1 MRFSVQRSTQDYRW
15 FELYSRLVRVAYM
28 SNIKTI
34 YLFTGKAQSGKNY
47 IARELNKALTSEHKT
62 VLELS
67 FAYKLKSFISTL
79 FDMPIEIF
87 RQEEVDKWKLNE
99 QPFTANGTTMREI
112 LQRFGTD
119 IMRKHVDKDY
129 WIKFVATRIVNTDYN
144 YYLITDYRFPNEL
157 DVIDYIKLYDLYNL
171 TDYNVKVVKVIN
183 NSTIKS
189 SRHESELLTDVIDA
203 DIVIDNTDHK
213 YKFNIKDFI

>member
-1 MRFSVQRSTQDYRW
+1 MRFSVQGSAQDYRW
-15 FELYSRLVRVAYM
+15 FELYSRLVRIAYM

-79 FDMPIEIF
+79 FDMPI
-87 RQEEVDKWKLNE
+87 EEVDKWKLNE

-213 YKFNIKDFI
+213 YKFDIKDFV

>member
-1 MRFSVQRSTQDYRW
+1 
-15 FELYSRLVRVAYM
+15 M

-79 FDMPIEIF
+79 FDMPI
-87 RQEEVDKWKLNE
+87 EEVDKWKLNE

-157 DVIDYIKLYDLYNL
+157 DVTL
-171 TDYNVKVVKVIN
+171 
-183 NSTIKS
+183 
-189 SRHESELLTDVIDA
+189 R
-203 DIVIDNTDHK
+203 
-213 YKFNIKDFI
+213 

>member
-1 MRFSVQRSTQDYRW
+1 MRLSVQRSTQDYRW
-15 FELYSRLVRVAYM
+15 FELYSRLVRLKSM
-28 SNIKTI
+28 SNIKSI

-47 IARELNKALTSEHKT
+47 IARELNKALTNEHKT

-79 FDMPIEIF
+79 FDMPIEEI
-87 RQEEVDKWKLNE
+87 DKWKLNE
-99 QPFTANGTTMREI
+99 QPFTANGTTMREV

-157 DVIDYIKLYDLYNL
+157 DVVDYMKLYDLYNL

-189 SRHESELLTDVIDA
+189 SKHESELLTDVIDA
-203 DIVIDNTDHK
+203 DIIIDNTDHK
-213 YKFNIKDFI
+213 YKFDIKDFI

>member
-1 MRFSVQRSTQDYRW
+1 MRFSVQRSTQNYRW

-79 FDMPIEIF
+79 FNIPI
-87 RQEEVDKWKLNE
+87 EEVDKWKLNE
-99 QPFTANGTTMREI
+99 QPFTANGTTMREV

-189 SRHESELLTDVIDA
+189 SKHESELLTDVIDA
-203 DIVIDNTDHK
+203 DIIIDNTDHK

>member
-1 MRFSVQRSTQDYRW
+1 MRFPIQRSTQNYRW
-15 FELYSRLVRVAYM
+15 LELYSRLVRIAYM

-79 FDMPIEIF
+79 FDMPIED
-87 RQEEVDKWKLNE
+87 VDKWKLNE

>member
-1 MRFSVQRSTQDYRW
+1 MRFSVQRSTQNYRW
-15 FELYSRLVRVAYM
+15 FELYSRLVRVKSM

-47 IARELNKALTSEHKT
+47 IACELNKALTSEHKT
-62 VLELS
+62 VIELS

-79 FDMPIEIF
+79 FDMPI
-87 RQEEVDKWKLNE
+87 EEVDKWKLNE

-171 TDYNVKVVKVIN
+171 TDYNVKVIKVIN

-203 DIVIDNTDHK
+203 DIIIDNTDHK

>member
-1 MRFSVQRSTQDYRW
+1 MRFSVQRSTQNYRW

-28 SNIKTI
+28 SNIKNI

-79 FDMPIEIF
+79 FDMPI
-87 RQEEVDKWKLNE
+87 EEVDKWKLNE

-157 DVIDYIKLYDLYNL
+157 DVVDYIKLYDLYNL

>member
-1 MRFSVQRSTQDYRW
+1 MRFSVQRSTQNYRW
-15 FELYSRLVRVAYM
+15 FELYSRLVRIAYM

-79 FDMPIEIF
+79 FDMPIE
-87 RQEEVDKWKLNE
+87 EVDKWKLNE
-99 QPFTANGTTMREI
+99 QSFTANGTTMREI

-119 IMRKHVDKDY
+119 IIRKHVDKDY

-213 YKFNIKDFI
+213 YKFDIKDFI

>member
-79 FDMPIEIF
+79 FDMSI
-87 RQEEVDKWKLNE
+87 EEVDKWKLNE

-129 WIKFVATRIVNTDYN
+129 WIKFVATRIVNTDYS

>member
-1 MRFSVQRSTQDYRW
+1 MRFSVQGSAQDYRW
-15 FELYSRLVRVAYM
+15 VELYSRLVRVAYM

-79 FDMPIEIF
+79 FDMPIE
-87 RQEEVDKWKLNE
+87 EVDKWKLNE

-119 IMRKHVDKDY
+119 IMRKHVDKDF

-157 DVIDYIKLYDLYNL
+157 DVVDYIKLYDLYNL
-171 TDYNVKVVKVIN
+171 TDYNIKVVKVIN

-203 DIVIDNTDHK
+203 DIIIDNTDHK
-213 YKFNIKDFI
+213 YKFDIKDFI

>member
-1 MRFSVQRSTQDYRW
+1 MRFSVQRSTQNYRW
-15 FELYSRLVRVAYM
+15 FELYSRLVRIAYM

-79 FDMPIEIF
+79 FNMPI
-87 RQEEVDKWKLNE
+87 EEVDKWKLNE

-119 IMRKHVDKDY
+119 IIRKHVDKDY

-157 DVIDYIKLYDLYNL
+157 DVVDYIKLYDLYNL

-189 SRHESELLTDVIDA
+189 SRHESEMLTDVIDA
-203 DIVIDNTDHK
+203 DIIIDNTDHK
-213 YKFNIKDFI
+213 YKFDIKDFV

>member
-1 MRFSVQRSTQDYRW
+1 MRFSVQRSTQNYRW
-15 FELYSRLVRVAYM
+15 FELYSRLVRIAYM

-79 FDMPIEIF
+79 FDMPI
-87 RQEEVDKWKLNE
+87 EEVDKWKLNE

-157 DVIDYIKLYDLYNL
+157 DVVDYIKLYDLYNL

-213 YKFNIKDFI
+213 YKFDIKDFV

>member
-1 MRFSVQRSTQDYRW
+1 MRFSVQRSTQNYRW

-79 FDMPIEIF
+79 FDMPI
-87 RQEEVDKWKLNE
+87 EEVDKWKLNE

-203 DIVIDNTDHK
+203 NIVIDNTDHK

>member
-79 FDMPIEIF
+79 FDMPIE
-87 RQEEVDKWKLNE
+87 EVDKWKLNE
-99 QPFTANGTTMREI
+99 QAFTANGTTMREI

>member
-67 FAYKLKSFISTL
+67 FAYKLKSFVSTL
-79 FDMPIEIF
+79 FNMPI
-87 RQEEVDKWKLNE
+87 EEVDKWKLNE

-157 DVIDYIKLYDLYNL
+157 DVVDYIKLYDLYNL

-213 YKFNIKDFI
+213 YKFDIKDFV

>member
-1 MRFSVQRSTQDYRW
+1 MRFSVQRSTQNYRW
-15 FELYSRLVRVAYM
+15 FELYSRLVRIAYM

-79 FDMPIEIF
+79 FDMSI
-87 RQEEVDKWKLNE
+87 EEVDKWKLNE

-189 SRHESELLTDVIDA
+189 SKHESELLTDVIDA

-213 YKFNIKDFI
+213 YKFDIKDFV

>member
-15 FELYSRLVRVAYM
+15 FELYSRLVRIAYM

-79 FDMPIEIF
+79 FDMPI
-87 RQEEVDKWKLNE
+87 EEVDKWKLNE

-157 DVIDYIKLYDLYNL
+157 DVIDYIKLYDLYNF

>member
-1 MRFSVQRSTQDYRW
+1 M
-15 FELYSRLVRVAYM
+15 YSRLVRVAYM

-47 IARELNKALTSEHKT
+47 IARELNKALSSEHKT

-79 FDMPIEIF
+79 FDMPIE
-87 RQEEVDKWKLNE
+87 EVDKWKLNE
-99 QPFTANGTTMREI
+99 QPFTHNGTTMREI

-213 YKFNIKDFI
+213 YKFDIKDFV

>member
-1 MRFSVQRSTQDYRW
+1 MRFSVQRSTQNYRW
-15 FELYSRLVRVAYM
+15 FELYSRLVRIAYM

-47 IARELNKALTSEHKT
+47 VARELNKALTSEHKT

-79 FDMPIEIF
+79 FDMSI
-87 RQEEVDKWKLNE
+87 EEVDKWKLNE

>member
-1 MRFSVQRSTQDYRW
+1 MRFSVQRSTQNYRW
-15 FELYSRLVRVAYM
+15 FELYSCLVRIAYM

-79 FDMPIEIF
+79 FDMPI
-87 RQEEVDKWKLNE
+87 EEVDKWKLNE

-157 DVIDYIKLYDLYNL
+157 DVVDYIKLYDLYNL

>member
-1 MRFSVQRSTQDYRW
+1 MRFSVQGSAQDYRW
-15 FELYSRLVRVAYM
+15 VELYSRLVRVAYM

-47 IARELNKALTSEHKT
+47 IARELNKALTSEHNT
-62 VLELS
+62 VRELS

-79 FDMPIEIF
+79 FDMPIE
-87 RQEEVDKWKLNE
+87 EVDKWKLNE
-99 QPFTANGTTMREI
+99 QPFTANGFTMREI

-203 DIVIDNTDHK
+203 DIIIDNTDHK
-213 YKFNIKDFI
+213 YKFDIKDFI

>member
-15 FELYSRLVRVAYM
+15 FELYSRLVRVKSM

-79 FDMPIEIF
+79 FDMPIE
-87 RQEEVDKWKLNE
+87 EVDKWKLNE

-119 IMRKHVDKDY
+119 IMRKHVDKDF

-157 DVIDYIKLYDLYNL
+157 DVVDYIKLYDLYNL

>member
-1 MRFSVQRSTQDYRW
+1 MRLSVQRSTQNYRW
-15 FELYSRLVRVAYM
+15 FELYSRLVRVKSM

-79 FDMPIEIF
+79 FDMPI
-87 RQEEVDKWKLNE
+87 EEVDKWKLNE

-157 DVIDYIKLYDLYNL
+157 DVVDYIKLYDLYNL

-189 SRHESELLTDVIDA
+189 SKHESELLTDVIDA

>member
-1 MRFSVQRSTQDYRW
+1 M
-15 FELYSRLVRVAYM
+15 YSRLVRVAYM

-79 FDMPIEIF
+79 FDMPIE
-87 RQEEVDKWKLNE
+87 EVDKWKLNE
-99 QPFTANGTTMREI
+99 QPFTANGTTMREV

-119 IMRKHVDKDY
+119 IIRKHVDKDY

-189 SRHESELLTDVIDA
+189 SKHESELLTDVIDA
-203 DIVIDNTDHK
+203 DIIIDNTDHK

>member
-1 MRFSVQRSTQDYRW
+1 MRFSVQRSTQNYRW

-34 YLFTGKAQSGKNY
+34 YMFTGKAQSGKNY

-79 FDMPIEIF
+79 FDMPIE
-87 RQEEVDKWKLNE
+87 EVDKWKLNE
-99 QPFTANGTTMREI
+99 KPFTANGTTMREI

>member
-1 MRFSVQRSTQDYRW
+1 MRFSVQRSTQNYRW

-47 IARELNKALTSEHKT
+47 IARELNKALSSEHKT

-79 FDMPIEIF
+79 FDMPI
-87 RQEEVDKWKLNE
+87 EEVDKWKLNE

-157 DVIDYIKLYDLYNL
+157 DVVDYIKLYDLYNL

-203 DIVIDNTDHK
+203 DIIIDNTDHK

>member
-1 MRFSVQRSTQDYRW
+1 MRFSVQRSTQNYRW

-79 FDMPIEIF
+79 FDMPID
-87 RQEEVDKWKLNE
+87 EVDKWKLNE

-213 YKFNIKDFI
+213 YKFDIKDFV

>member
-1 MRFSVQRSTQDYRW
+1 MRFSVQRSTQNYRW
-15 FELYSRLVRVAYM
+15 FELYSCLVRIKSM

-79 FDMPIEIF
+79 FDMPI
-87 RQEEVDKWKLNE
+87 EEVDKWKLNE

>member
-1 MRFSVQRSTQDYRW
+1 MRFSVQRSTQNYRW
-15 FELYSRLVRVAYM
+15 FELYSRLVRIKSM

-79 FDMPIEIF
+79 FDMPI
-87 RQEEVDKWKLNE
+87 EEVDKWKLNE

-157 DVIDYIKLYDLYNL
+157 DVIDYMKLYDLYNL

>member
-1 MRFSVQRSTQDYRW
+1 MRFSVQGSAQDYRW
-15 FELYSRLVRVAYM
+15 VELYSRLVRVAYM

-79 FDMPIEIF
+79 FDMPIE
-87 RQEEVDKWKLNE
+87 EVDKWKLNE
-99 QPFTANGTTMREI
+99 QPFTANGVTMREI

-157 DVIDYIKLYDLYNL
+157 DVVDYIKLYDLYNL
-171 TDYNVKVVKVIN
+171 TDYN
-183 NSTIKS
+183 IKS

-203 DIVIDNTDHK
+203 DIIIDNTDHK
-213 YKFNIKDFI
+213 YKFDIKDFI

>member
-1 MRFSVQRSTQDYRW
+1 M
-15 FELYSRLVRVAYM
+15 YSRLVRVAYM

-79 FDMPIEIF
+79 FNMPIEEI
-87 RQEEVDKWKLNE
+87 DKWKLNE

-129 WIKFVATRIVNTDYN
+129 WIKFAATRIVNTDYN

>member
-1 MRFSVQRSTQDYRW
+1 MRFSVQRSAQNYRW

-79 FDMPIEIF
+79 FDMPI
-87 RQEEVDKWKLNE
+87 EEVDKWKLNE

-189 SRHESELLTDVIDA
+189 SKHESELLTDVIDA

-213 YKFNIKDFI
+213 YKFDIKDFV

>member
-1 MRFSVQRSTQDYRW
+1 MRFSVQGSAQDYRW
-15 FELYSRLVRVAYM
+15 VELYSRLVRVAYM

-79 FDMPIEIF
+79 FNMPI
-87 RQEEVDKWKLNE
+87 EEVDKWKLNE
-99 QPFTANGTTMREI
+99 QPFTANGVTMREI

-144 YYLITDYRFPNEL
+144 YYLITDYRFPNAL

-171 TDYNVKVVKVIN
+171 PDYNVKVVKVIN

-213 YKFNIKDFI
+213 YKFDIKDFI

>member
-1 MRFSVQRSTQDYRW
+1 MRFSVQGSAQDYRW
-15 FELYSRLVRVAYM
+15 VELYSRLVRVAYM

-79 FDMPIEIF
+79 FNMPI
-87 RQEEVDKWKLNE
+87 EEVDKWKLNE
-99 QPFTANGTTMREI
+99 QPFTANGVTMREI

-157 DVIDYIKLYDLYNL
+157 DVVDYIKLYDLYNL

-203 DIVIDNTDHK
+203 DIIIDNTDHK
-213 YKFNIKDFI
+213 YKFDIKDFV

>member
-1 MRFSVQRSTQDYRW
+1 
-15 FELYSRLVRVAYM
+15 M

-79 FDMPIEIF
+79 FDMPIE
-87 RQEEVDKWKLNE
+87 EVDKWKLNE
-99 QPFTANGTTMREI
+99 QSFTANGVTMREI

-203 DIVIDNTDHK
+203 DILIDNTDHK
-213 YKFNIKDFI
+213 YKFDIKDFI

>member
-1 MRFSVQRSTQDYRW
+1 MRFSVQGSTQNYRW

-79 FDMPIEIF
+79 FNMPI
-87 RQEEVDKWKLNE
+87 EEVDKWKLNE

-119 IMRKHVDKDY
+119 IMRKHVDKDF

-157 DVIDYIKLYDLYNL
+157 DVVDYIKLYDLYNL
-171 TDYNVKVVKVIN
+171 TDYNIKVVKVIN

-203 DIVIDNTDHK
+203 DIIIDNTDHK
-213 YKFNIKDFI
+213 YKFDIKDFI

>member
-1 MRFSVQRSTQDYRW
+1 MRFSVQGSAQDYRW
-15 FELYSRLVRVAYM
+15 VELYSLLVRVAYM
-28 SNIKTI
+28 SNIKNI

-79 FDMPIEIF
+79 FDMPIE
-87 RQEEVDKWKLNE
+87 EVDKWKLNE

-119 IMRKHVDKDY
+119 IMRKHVDKDF

-157 DVIDYIKLYDLYNL
+157 DVVDYIKLYDLYNL
-171 TDYNVKVVKVIN
+171 TDYNIKVVKVIN

-203 DIVIDNTDHK
+203 DIIIDNTDHK
-213 YKFNIKDFI
+213 YKFDIKDFI

>member
-1 MRFSVQRSTQDYRW
+1 MRFSVQRSTQNYRW
-15 FELYSRLVRVAYM
+15 FELYSRLVRIKSM

-79 FDMPIEIF
+79 FDMPIE
-87 RQEEVDKWKLNE
+87 EVDKWKLNE
-99 QPFTANGTTMREI
+99 QPFTANGTTMREV

>member
-1 MRFSVQRSTQDYRW
+1 MRFSVQRSTQNYRW
-15 FELYSRLVRVAYM
+15 FELYSRLVRIAYM

-79 FDMPIEIF
+79 FNMPI
-87 RQEEVDKWKLNE
+87 EEVDKWKLNE

-157 DVIDYIKLYDLYNL
+157 DVVDYIKLYDLYNL